1 MNKLL
6 KLGTILSAFAVTVS
20 SISCNK
26 VSDFGNTNIN
36 PAGANTPVTAAL
48 LTNVLSGL
56 GGYTT
61 SIRGGHYAQ
70 YFSETQYPG
79 SSIYTAPILSFSGT
93 YAAELYD
100 LQNIINQNTD
110 PATKGLVVGSGSTN
124 NQIAI
129 ARILKAYIF
138 WTITDRWGDIPYSEA
153 LQGLNKKFTP
163 KYDTQQEIY
172 VDLVKELK
180 ESVAQFDNVSV
191 FKGDILMN
199 YAASTS
205 PATVNTKWKKF
216 ANSLRMLIALRTS
229 KVYPNA
235 GQWAATEFNAALA
248 DAGGIITTNTDNVAL
263 TYPSTTFPNP
273 WHNTYVISSRF
284 DDAESKTMTDALTA
298 VNDPRIASFGTTS
311 TGFPYGLDRPRA
323 VLVPTGFAYVLKGS
337 ATPATDPVMILNAA
351 TVTLAR
357 AEAAERG
364 WTTEVAA
371 TLYASAVNLSFTQ
384 FGYTATQATTYLA
397 QPAVAYGINN
407 LAKIGQQ
414 RWFALYPDGLQA
426 WFEWRRTGFPALTPA
441 PYATNPGGQIPRRYI
456 YGTDEYSTNATNV
469 GAAASRLTGG
479 DNQDAKVWWDK

>member
-1 MNKLL
+1 MTKIL
-6 KLGTILSAFAVTVS
+6 KLGTILSVFTFALS

-26 VSDFGNTNIN
+26 VSDFENTNVN
-36 PAGANTPVTAAL
+36 PAGTGTPVTAAL
-48 LTNVLSGL
+48 LTNVLSGI
-56 GGYTT
+56 GGYAT

-110 PATKGLVVGSGSTN
+110 PATKGLVIGSGSTN

-138 WTITDRWGDIPYSEA
+138 WTITDRWGDIPYFEA
-153 LQGLNKKFTP
+153 LKGLDKKFTP

-180 ESVAQFDNVSV
+180 EAVAQFDNVSV

-205 PATVNTKWKKF
+205 PTTVNAKWKKF

-235 GQWAATEFNAALA
+235 GQWAATEFNAALT
-248 DAGGIITTNTDNVAL
+248 DAGGIITANSENVAL
-263 TYPSTTFPNP
+263 TYPGSTFPNP
-273 WHNTYVISSRF
+273 WNSTYVVSARV
-284 DDAESKTMTDALTA
+284 DDAESKTMTDALNA
-298 VNDPRIASFGTTS
+298 VNDPRIASFGTAS

-323 VLVPTGFAYVLKGS
+323 VLVPLGFAYVLKGAS
-337 ATPATDPVMILNAA
+337 TPATDPVMILNAS

-364 WTTEVAA
+364 WTTEIAA
-371 TLYASAVNLSFTQ
+371 TLYASAISLSFTQ
-384 FGYTATQATTYLA
+384 YGYTTTQATNYIA
-397 QPAVAYGINN
+397 QPEIAYGSNN

-414 RWFALYPDGLQA
+414 RWFALYPNGFQA

-456 YGTDEYSTNATNV
+456 YGTDEYSTNGTNV
-469 GAAASRLTGG
+469 KASAAKLTGG
-479 DNQDAKVWWDK
+479 DTQDARVWWDK